1 MTARR
6 KSVFAFAASDPS
18 VVVLAS
24 RLRWEEK
31 AILDT
36 LESRALTYQVVDPR
50 TMLAALD
57 EPLQWHG
64 IALSREISHTR
75 AVYTA
80 LSLEHAGVRVINSAR
95 ALEICG
101 DKWRTAL
108 ALRSAGLPTPRTMLA
123 LTPEAARDA
132 AEEFGYPLVFKPLV
146 GSWGRRVAL
155 IRDPDAADAVLEY
168 CSAMPAPQAHLLCVQ
183 EVVGRL
189 GQDIR
194 VIVVGGEVLGA
205 VRRVARNGWKA
216 NVALGAEAQPC
227 RLSDADA
234 DLAIKAVRATG
245 AEIGG
250 VDLLERMDGEL
261 CVLEVNAGVEFR
273 GFSDAT
279 GIDVARAIV
288 NYVLEVRR

>member
-1 MTARR
+1 MAARP
-6 KSVFAFAASDPS
+6 KPLFALAAGAPS

-31 AILDT
+31 AILDA
-36 LESRALTYQVVDPR
+36 LESRAMRYEVVDPR
-50 TMLAALD
+50 TMVAELD

-64 IALSREISHTR
+64 VALSREISLTR
-75 AVYTA
+75 AVYSA
-80 LSLEHAGVRVINSAR
+80 LSLEHAGIRVINTAR
-95 ALEICG
+95 SLETCG

-108 ALRSAGLPTPRTMLA
+108 ALRSAGLPTPRTVLA
-123 LTPEAARDA
+123 LTPEAARDV
-132 AEEFGYPLVFKPLV
+132 AEEFEYPMVFKPLV

-155 IRDPDAADAVLEY
+155 IRDSDAADAVLEY
-168 CSAMPAPQAHLLCVQ
+168 CSAMPAPQSHLLCIQ
-183 EVVGRL
+183 EVVGKL

-205 VRRVARNGWKA
+205 VHRIARNSWKA
-216 NVALGAEAQPC
+216 NVALGAGMQPC
-227 RLSDADA
+227 RLRNEVAE
-234 DLAIKAVRATG
+234 LASKAVRATG

-250 VDLLERMDGEL
+250 VDLLERVDGEL

-279 GIDVARAIV
+279 GIDVAGAIV
-288 NYVLEVRR
+288 NYVLEARR